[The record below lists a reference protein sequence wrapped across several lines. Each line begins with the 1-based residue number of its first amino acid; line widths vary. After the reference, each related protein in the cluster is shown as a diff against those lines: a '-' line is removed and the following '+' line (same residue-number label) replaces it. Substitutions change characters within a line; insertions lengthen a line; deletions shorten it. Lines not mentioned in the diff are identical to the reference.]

1 MYIVIIAIGIVY
13 LRWIVIG
20 VDENRGQSPLEIVVF
35 SKELVE
41 LVGPVLLGDP
51 RIRLITNSLSLYFE

>member
-1 MYIVIIAIGIVY
+1 MY

-20 VDENRGQSPLEIVVF
+20 VDENRGQSPLEIVVL

-51 RIRLITNSLSLYFE
+51 RIRLITNSFSLYF

>member
-1 MYIVIIAIGIVY
+1 MY

-20 VDENRGQSPLEIVVF
+20 VDENRGQSPFEIVVF

-51 RIRLITNSLSLYFE
+51 RIRLIPNSLSLYFE